1 MIFDFSRNNQFT
13 TNLNVKDENVEIID
27 EAKLLG
33 THITSDLT
41 WNKNTDELYLFITRS

>member
-1 MIFDFSRNNQFT
+1 MLDFVVLVVEVQLRI
-13 TNLNVKDENVEIID
+13 LVDYVEIID